1 MNTLFKPQDRDAL
14 YRQARERALEEAE
27 RRWPPSHLRE
37 RQREADDLTIK
48 YYREYTGATP

>member
-1 MNTLFKPQDRDAL
+1 MEALFKPQDRDAL
-14 YRQARERALEEAE
+14 YRRARERALEEAE
-27 RRWPPSHLRE
+27 RRCPPSHLRE